1 MTPVMQDHSAKD
13 EDQAFLRR
21 EFVDVQDG
29 RALIIGANEGN
40 NNPSYSLIEK
50 GWRAVCCE
58 PNPFALSM
66 FLTNQTKYLE
76 QITFVNCAITP
87 TAGRVTPFYLAQ
99 RPAMSSIDKNWLR
112 LQVERGVCPEDE
124 AKQQEILT
132 HTLSFQQ
139 LLNYVGADF
148 NLVVIDAEGQDSYL
162 LQSIDWNQLHKCTM
176 VCVEDVHD
184 GAKVLEDVGFTLHHK
199 SKNNYFYKRVLD

>member
-1 MTPVMQDHSAKD
+1 MISVMQDHSVND
-13 EDQAFLRR
+13 EDQAFLMR
-21 EFVDVQDG
+21 EFVDLQDG
-29 RALIIGANEGN
+29 RALVIGANEGN

-58 PNPFALSM
+58 PNPFALST

-87 TAGRVTPFYLAQ
+87 TPGKVTPFYLAE
-99 RPAMSSIDKNWLR
+99 RTAMSSIDENWLR

-124 AKQQEILT
+124 AIQQQILT

-148 NLVVIDAEGQDSYL
+148 NLVVIDAEGQDSKL

-176 VCVEDVHD
+176 VCVEDIYD
-184 GAKVLEDVGFTLHHK
+184 GARVLENVGFNFVHK
-199 SKNNYFYKRVLD
+199 SDHNYFYKRVLE